1 MSDAMR
7 ELQKAAD
14 CAGLEMEFLELRKD
28 AERYRWL
35 REQCN
40 TQTNLVQYL
49 HDGAK
54 YLYTCNSARDMDA
67 AIDSAIAAQDDAK
80 EQR

>member
-1 MSDAMR
+1 MR

-35 REQCN
+35 RGG
-40 TQTNLVQYL
+40 Y
-49 HDGAK
+49 G
-54 YLYTCNSARDMDA
+54 SAA
-67 AIDSAIAAQDDAK
+67 AAQHEETADK
-80 EQR
+80 GWERVN